1 MPSKSE
7 AQKRFFAA
15 AAANPDFAKKA
26 GIKPSDAKEWHE
38 ADKKKP
44 NAKLPEKVKSTN
56 EAIYHQWSKKKT

>member
-15 AAANPDFAKKA
+15 AAHNPDFAKKA
-26 GIKPSDAKEWHE
+26 GVSEKAAKEWHE

-56 EAIYHQWSKKKT
+56 EAIYHKWSQKST